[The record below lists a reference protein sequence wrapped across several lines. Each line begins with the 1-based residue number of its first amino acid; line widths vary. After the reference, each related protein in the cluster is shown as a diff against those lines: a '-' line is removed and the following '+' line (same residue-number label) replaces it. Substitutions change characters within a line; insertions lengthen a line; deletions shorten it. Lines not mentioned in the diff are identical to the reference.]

1 MDDLTFLTWNLAL
14 LERSAQAPPHW
25 GQLESEHA
33 VREFVLALEPDVI
46 LYQELPGLVPFVETH
61 GMVRSNPQTH
71 SGHLAV
77 LLTHDLL
84 DAEPRARSIAGGA
97 LLVTLDRV
105 DLTIAN
111 VHLAPG
117 RQGRAQRL
125 ATLEAITAT
134 APTERLLVAGDT
146 NTRSAELAAIAELGL
161 AAPDL
166 PGPTWDSRRNR
177 FRVDGPRFG
186 ASFTRYFVRGDV
198 GVHDVR
204 VHTEPVV
211 VDDARR
217 FHLSDHYALSGM
229 VTSIPAGAPAP

>member
-14 LERSAQAPPHW
+14 LERSAEAPPHW

-33 VREFVLALEPDVI
+33 VRELVLAMEPDIV

-61 GMVRSNPQTH
+61 GMVRSNPRTH

-84 DAEPRARSIAGGA
+84 DADPRPLPLAGGA
-97 LLVTLDRV
+97 LLVTLERL

-117 RQGRAQRL
+117 RQGRTRRL
-125 ATLEAITAT
+125 ATLEAIA
-134 APTERLLVAGDT
+134 AAASTERLLVAGDT

-177 FRVDGPRFG
+177 FRVDGTRFS

-211 VDDARR
+211 ADDAHR
-217 FHLSDHYALSGM
+217 FHLSDHYALSGT
-229 VTSIPAGAPAP
+229 VTSTSAGAPAP